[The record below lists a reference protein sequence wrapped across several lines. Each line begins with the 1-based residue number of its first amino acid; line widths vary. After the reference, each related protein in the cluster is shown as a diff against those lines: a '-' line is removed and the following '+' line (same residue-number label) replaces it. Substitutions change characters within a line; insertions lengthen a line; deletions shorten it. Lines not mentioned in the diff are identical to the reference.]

1 MAHVRRLQARRWQ
14 ARYRDPAGRERAR
27 NFSRKADA
35 EKWLTTVEAA
45 KLRGEWV
52 DPVLARMSVGVWAL
66 EVEASRPN
74 RRPTTMARDEASLR
88 NHILPAFGDVELRG
102 VQPLDVQQWVA
113 HLEGKGLAPATIHK
127 AYQILARVFEA
138 AVVDGRLTR
147 SPCRGVKL
155 PKVEASEMRFLSPDE
170 VATLAD
176 VIDPRYRAMVLTAAY
191 GGLRFGELAA
201 LRADRFNELRRTL
214 VVEETLVEV
223 NGRFTFGPPK
233 SKASRRTVMLPA
245 GLVEVIGDHIA
256 VHADPSGL
264 MFSAPAGGPIRRTH
278 FRQRVWQPA
287 VRASAGE
294 PCRFH
299 DLRHSHAALLIAQ
312 GTHPKV
318 IQERLGHASIKTT
331 LDVYGHLYEG
341 LDEAAADALD
351 EAFRRAAADSVRI
364 LDGLQVAALRP

>member
-1 MAHVRRLQARRWQ
+1 MAHVRRLPAGRWQ

-113 HLEGKGLAPATIHK
+113 HLEEKGLAPATIHK

-155 PKVEASEMRFLSPDE
+155 PRVEASEMRFLSPVE
-170 VATLAD
+170 VATLSD
-176 VIDPRYRAMVLTAAY
+176 VIDPRYRAMTLAAAY

-201 LRADRFNELRRTL
+201 LRVDRFDELRRTL
-214 VVEETLVEV
+214 LIEETLVEV

-256 VHADPSGL
+256 VYADPSGL

-287 VRASAGE
+287 VRASVGE

-299 DLRHSHAALLIAQ
+299 DLRHSHAAMLIGQ

-364 LDGLQVAALRP
+364 LDGLQVAVLRP

>member
-1 MAHVRRLQARRWQ
+1 
-14 ARYRDPAGRERAR
+14 
-27 NFSRKADA
+27 
-35 EKWLTTVEAA
+35 
-45 KLRGEWV
+45 
-52 DPVLARMSVGVWAL
+52 
-66 EVEASRPN
+66 
-74 RRPTTMARDEASLR
+74 
-88 NHILPAFGDVELRG
+88 
-102 VQPLDVQQWVA
+102 
-113 HLEGKGLAPATIHK
+113 
-127 AYQILARVFEA
+127 
-138 AVVDGRLTR
+138 
-147 SPCRGVKL
+147 
-155 PKVEASEMRFLSPDE
+155 
-170 VATLAD
+170 
-176 VIDPRYRAMVLTAAY
+176 MVLTAAY

-201 LRADRFNELRRTL
+201 LQAGRFNELRRTL

-223 NGRFTFGPPK
+223 NGQFTFGPPK

-264 MFSAPAGGPIRRTH
+264 MFSAPAGGSIRRTH

-299 DLRHSHAALLIAQ
+299 DLRHSHAAMLIGQ

-364 LDGLQVAALRP
+364 LDGLQVAVLRP